1 MSNVAVFN
9 PTQVPAFAKNRG
21 ELSDLAKSL
30 AGGAGG
36 GGGGKR
42 ISIKG
47 GVFRLLAS
55 GKEIA
60 AIDERYLDVVIV
72 NAAPKV
78 NRVFYA
84 KSYDAATV
92 SAPDCWS
99 PDGDKPAPDAESPQ
113 ASRCAE
119 CVQNIAGSGQGNSR
133 ACRYQQRVAVV
144 LANDMEGDVLQLT
157 LPATSIFGKE
167 NGDERPLQAYARYLV
182 AQNIDPS
189 EVVTRM
195 KFDTKSESPKLVF
208 KPMRWLTDD
217 ERPGVVAQ
225 SKSEPAIRA
234 ITMTVAKQDGVV
246 SKPLAIEGTRPAPV
260 DEEAP
265 APKAKKA
272 KAEVVEVEEDEEP
285 VVRKETK
292 KPNAVPAAKG
302 SLADM
307 VDDWDDE

>member
-1 MSNVAVFN
+1 MSNVALFN
-9 PTQVPAFAKNRG
+9 PAQAPAFAKNRG
-21 ELSDLAKSL
+21 ELSALAKSL

-36 GGGGKR
+36 NSFGKR

-60 AIDERYLDVVIV
+60 AIDERYLDVVVV

-78 NRVFYA
+78 SRVFYA

-99 PDGDKPAPDAESPQ
+99 PDGEKPAAEVENKQ
-113 ASRCAE
+113 ASRCME
-119 CVQNIAGSGQGNSR
+119 CPQNIAGSGQGNSR
-133 ACRYQQRVAVV
+133 ACRYQQRIAVV

-157 LPATSIFGKE
+157 LPATSVFGKE
-167 NGDERPLQAYARYLV
+167 DGDKRGLQAYARWLM
-182 AQNIDPS
+182 AQNVDPS

-195 KFDTKSESPKLVF
+195 KFDTKSESPKLHF
-208 KPMRWLTDD
+208 TPTRWLTDD
-217 ERPGVVAQ
+217 ERPGIIDQ
-225 SKSEPAIRA
+225 GKSDAAIKA
-234 ITMTVAKQDGVV
+234 ITMTVAKQDGV
-246 SKPLAIEGTRPAPV
+246 SSTPLALEGKRPTAV
-260 DEEAP
+260 GEED

-272 KAEVVEVEEDEEP
+272 KPAEDEDEP
-285 VVRKETK
+285 TVRKEEK
-292 KPNAVPAAKG
+292 KPNAVPASKA